1 MYIPTIR
8 YTYPSL
14 IGICMYVC
22 MYVRSISYSR
32 RMLCGISEWLILPPP
47 PPPPRFYLI
56 SEITFSSYSI
66 RRRHPFFFYHWPCLG
81 YRAAAAVVVFWL
93 STIIK
98 IYCVLSGLSKMA
110 GSDINEPASQP
121 ASRRCSKL
129 LPPPLSPTFWSPFEC
144 IHVSLYSYV
153 WGGQWCSSSTMH
165 ICFLFAINP
174 CAQKWH
180 RSEHG
185 RLARPCPANM

>member
-1 MYIPTIR
+1 MPRNSYWPNECNSGELSYIHTYIYYVSVFLAKDYFVYPLYTI
-8 YTYPSL
+8 YLSL
-14 IGICMYVC
+14 SHWCIYVC
-22 MYVRSISYSR
+22 MFVRSISYSR
-32 RMLCGISEWLILPPP
+32 RMLCGISEWLILPP

-121 ASRRCSKL
+121 AGDVVSFCH
-129 LPPPLSPTFWSPFEC
+129 PLSHQLFGRHSN
-144 IHVSLYSYV
+144 VSMSLY
-153 WGGQWCSSSTMH
+153 
-165 ICFLFAINP
+165 I
-174 CAQKWH
+174 
-180 RSEHG
+180 
-185 RLARPCPANM
+185 